1 MMAADVTLALVGGTG
16 LTELD
21 ESLESISIETP
32 FGHPSADIRV
42 IETDPLRL
50 LFLPRHGN
58 PHRFPP
64 HCVNYRANMWAL
76 REAGADHVLAV
87 YAVGGVCDPYGP
99 ATLAA
104 PDQLIDYTWGRQFRT
119 HRIGAR
125 GLHETV

>member
-64 HCVNYRANMWAL
+64 QSLWR
-76 REAGADHVLAV
+76 LAV
-87 YAVGGVCDPYGP
+87 SRCGHRAV
-99 ATLAA
+99 AL
-104 PDQLIDYTWGRQFRT
+104 Q
-119 HRIGAR
+119 
-125 GLHETV
+125 